1 MPRLSLSDTLND
13 SYSRLIQVLN
23 THDGDDYIIASLINI
38 SALMG
43 VVIDVGSAF
52 PPESSLNTIKLITQI
67 NKLSEYVE
75 AKTKEDALSTSH

>member
-13 SYSRLIQVLN
+13 SYSRLIQVLKI
-23 THDGDDYIIASLINI
+23 HDGDDYIMASLINI

-43 VVIDVGSAF
+43 IVIDAGSVF

-67 NKLSEYVE
+67 NKLSEYIE
-75 AKTKEDALSTSH
+75 AKTKEDALSTSY

>member
-13 SYSRLIQVLN
+13 SYSRLIQVLKI
-23 THDGDDYIIASLINI
+23 HDGDDYIMASLINI

-43 VVIDVGSAF
+43 IVIDAGSAF

-67 NKLSEYVE
+67 NKLSEYIE
-75 AKTKEDALSTSH
+75 AKTKEDALSTSY

>member
-13 SYSRLIQVLN
+13 SYNRLFQVLK

-43 VVIDVGSAF
+43 LLLTQVQHF
-52 PPESSLNTIKLITQI
+52 LLNLRLT
-67 NKLSEYVE
+67 LS
-75 AKTKEDALSTSH
+75 K